1 MVNNL
6 NDIVSHSMA
15 FIEDDYTELWVI
27 VNKIFE
33 ENKEMDF
40 LQLVKATKLIVT
52 ELVEKYNVQL
62 LDEETQVPLTLK
74 KEEIIRVVEKRL
86 ISLNK
91 IPNIGDGIWFTI
103 KSQSPF

>member
-1 MVNNL
+1 MINNL
-6 NDIVSHSMA
+6 NEIISHSMA

-33 ENKEMDF
+33 ENKEMNF
-40 LQLVKATKLIVT
+40 FQLVEATKLVVN

-62 LDEETQVPLTLK
+62 LNEETQIPLTLK
-74 KEEIIRVVEKRL
+74 KEEIVETVEKRL

-91 IPNIGDGIWFTI
+91 MPNIGDGIWFTLQAQNPI
-103 KSQSPF
+103 